1 MRCIKC
7 GLVTHKNKKVQGD
20 FICDECKQHE
30 KTIIALYEEA
40 RKIFTEGTEPIEK
53 TEIFELL
60 KNTYFVVQRNPK
72 LTVYSTLVSEL
83 FEEFGVRGSEAVDFD
98 ELWRR
103 TKSTRN
109 IFKIVQSL
117 EDAEIIKIEYPNK
130 INRIIKPSTILNRFI
145 NEAYKPYKTQ
155 EQVKIRVTAVLAM
168 YTILHEMYLLAQAKS
183 QAEIYRLFNTH
194 TPKAPWVATMYLWTE
209 RINEKPVKKDFTEDE
224 IRRFFAKRCLSPIT
238 ISNYISALKA
248 TSPHSLQQ
256 YIENIDKERG
266 NNVKFIVR
274 QELLNY
280 LERIYDERVREL
292 DRA

>member
-1 MRCIKC
+1 VRCIKC
-7 GLVTHKNKKVQGD
+7 GWITHKNIKVQGD
-20 FICDECKQHE
+20 FVCEDCKQHE
-30 KTIIALYEEA
+30 RMIAALYEET
-40 RKIFTEGTEPIEK
+40 RKTFTEGTEPIEK

-72 LTVYSTLVSEL
+72 LTVYSTLIKEL
-83 FEEFGVRGSEAVDFD
+83 FEEFGVKGSEVIDFD

-109 IFKIVQSL
+109 VFKIVQSL
-117 EDAEIIKIEYPNK
+117 KDAEIIKIEYPNK
-130 INRIIKPSTILNRFI
+130 INRIIKPGIILNRFI

-155 EQVKIRVTAVLAM
+155 EQAKIRVTAVLAM

-183 QAEIYRLFNTH
+183 QAEIYQLFNAH
-194 TPKAPWVATMYLWTE
+194 TPKAPWVATMYLWTK
-209 RINEKPVKKDFTEDE
+209 RINEKPVKKEFTEDE

-248 TSPHSLQQ
+248 TSPQSLQQ
-256 YIENIDKERG
+256 YIENINIERG

-274 QELLNY
+274 QEFLNY
-280 LERIYDERVREL
+280 LERVYDERVREF